1 MIKELEG
8 QIGRLTAELDID
20 RVKQDLQNFTFN
32 TMNERQEQI
41 VNQLMMYM
49 QKLMTQMNLQNQ
61 QKAPAEEKQ
70 INVLQELA
78 LGAKAQE
85 ELEQLRDRVSKHEA
99 DMESFMKDTREKL
112 AASIKQAER
121 PKINVNSLVKP
132 KRDFHLINP
141 LESNASLATAAGQ
154 DNNQGLEVSAAL
166 LKLFTELI
174 DGLYFDML
182 VALDS

>member
-61 QKAPAEEKQ
+61 QKAPAEEK
-70 INVLQELA
+70 
-78 LGAKAQE
+78 
-85 ELEQLRDRVSKHEA
+85 
-99 DMESFMKDTREKL
+99 
-112 AASIKQAER
+112 
-121 PKINVNSLVKP
+121 
-132 KRDFHLINP
+132 
-141 LESNASLATAAGQ
+141 
-154 DNNQGLEVSAAL
+154 
-166 LKLFTELI
+166 
-174 DGLYFDML
+174 
-182 VALDS
+182 

>member
-1 MIKELEG
+1 
-8 QIGRLTAELDID
+8 
-20 RVKQDLQNFTFN
+20 
-32 TMNERQEQI
+32 
-41 VNQLMMYM
+41 
-49 QKLMTQMNLQNQ
+49 
-61 QKAPAEEKQ
+61 
-70 INVLQELA
+70 
-78 LGAKAQE
+78 
-85 ELEQLRDRVSKHEA
+85 
-99 DMESFMKDTREKL
+99 MESFMKDTREKL